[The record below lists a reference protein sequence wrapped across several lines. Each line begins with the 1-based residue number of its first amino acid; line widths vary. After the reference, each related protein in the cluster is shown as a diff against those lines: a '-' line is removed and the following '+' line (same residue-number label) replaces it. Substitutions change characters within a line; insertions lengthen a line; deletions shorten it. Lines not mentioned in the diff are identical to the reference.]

1 MNEIIT
7 ARDADVIA
15 AEINI
20 IKAQTRK
27 MLVTNAI
34 EIGRRLVEAKSMVAP
49 GKWGEYLEHQV
60 DYSQSTA
67 ENLMK
72 LFREY
77 GDNQESLFDSFPKS
91 ETFGKLS
98 YTQALALL
106 AVPADEREQFAEEN
120 DVASMSTRELQE
132 AIKARD
138 AAETARK
145 KAEQDLDE
153 TNVLLAD
160 AERELEDARNLS
172 DRRFEEIQEHEQENA
187 KLREKVREAEKK
199 QADAAASVE
208 QIKSQLAKA
217 QEQERIAREELKK
230 AHEHPEI
237 PESMMEQLRKEAEA
251 EAAKNAKAELEKK
264 LAAAQKTVETAE
276 KARAD
281 AEKAARDAEE
291 KLAASQKEVKLAS
304 PDVVVFKTIF
314 NQAVA
319 NINQLHGAFMKVKAN
334 SPESTENCRRAME
347 QVSESLRKIIA
358 Q

>member
-49 GKWGEYLEHQV
+49 GRWGEYLERQV

-106 AVPADEREQFAEEN
+106 AVPADEREQFAEQN

-138 AAETARK
+138 AAENARK
-145 KAEQDLDE
+145 KAEQDLIA
-153 TNVLLAD
+153 TNDLLMD
-160 AERELEDARNLS
+160 AERELEDARSLS
-172 DRRFEEIQEHEQENA
+172 DRRFEEIQEHEKENA

-199 QADAAASVE
+199 QADAAVSVE
-208 QIKSQLAKA
+208 QIKAQLAKA
-217 QEQERIAREELKK
+217 QEQEKTARADLKK
-230 AHEHPEI
+230 SQEHPEI
-237 PESMMEQLRKEAEA
+237 PESLMEQLRKEAEA
-251 EAAKNAKAELEKK
+251 EAAKNAKADLEKK
-264 LAAAQKTVETAE
+264 LAAAQKSVDAAE
-276 KARAD
+276 KARA
-281 AEKAARDAEE
+281 DAEE
-291 KLAASQKEVKLAS
+291 KLAASQKEAKMSS
-304 PDVVVFKTIF
+304 PDVAVFKTVF

-347 QVSESLRKIIA
+347 QVSESLRKILA

>member
-34 EIGRRLVEAKSMVAP
+34 EIGRRLVEAKSMVAS
-49 GKWGEYLEHQV
+49 GRWGEYLERQV

-106 AVPADEREQFAEEN
+106 AVPADEREQFAEQN

-138 AAETARK
+138 MAKSEK
-145 KAEQDLDE
+145 EKLCQELDLIKG
-153 TNVLLAD
+153 
-160 AERELEDARNLS
+160 ELEDAVQEIRSIGEES
-172 DRRFEEIQEHEQENA
+172 DRNFRKAQETESENA
-187 KLREKVREAEKK
+187 RLREKIRQAEKEK
-199 QADAAASVE
+199 ADAAVSVE
-208 QIKSQLAKA
+208 QIKAQLAKA
-217 QEQERIAREELKK
+217 QEQEKTARADLKK
-230 AHEHPEI
+230 AQEHPEI
-237 PESMMEQLRKEAEA
+237 PESLMEQLRKEAEA
-251 EAAKNAKAELEKK
+251 EAAKNAKADLEKK
-264 LAAAQKTVETAE
+264 LAAAQKSVDAAE

-281 AEKAARDAEE
+281 AEE
-291 KLAASQKEVKLAS
+291 KLADSQKEAKMSS
-304 PDVVVFKTIF
+304 PDVAVFKTVF

-319 NINQLHGAFMKVKAN
+319 NINQLHGAFMRVKAN

-347 QVSESLRKIIA
+347 QVSESLRKILA

>member
-49 GKWGEYLEHQV
+49 GKWGEYLERQV

-106 AVPADEREQFAEEN
+106 AVPADEREQFAEQN

-138 AAETARK
+138 AAEAARK
-145 KAEQDLDE
+145 KAEQDLTE
-153 TNVLLAD
+153 TNDLLMD
-160 AERELEDARNLS
+160 AERELEDAKSLS
-172 DRRFEEIQEHEQENA
+172 DRRFEEIQEHEKENA
-187 KLREKVREAEKK
+187 RLREKVRQAEKK

-208 QIKSQLAKA
+208 QIKAQLTKV
-217 QEQERIAREELKK
+217 QEQEKSARAELKK
-230 AHEHPEI
+230 AQEHPEI
-237 PESMMEQLRKEAEA
+237 PESLMEQLRKEAEA
-251 EAAKNAKAELEKK
+251 EAAKNAKADLEKK
-264 LAAAQKTVETAE
+264 LAAARESVDAAE
-276 KARAD
+276 KARA
-281 AEKAARDAEE
+281 EAEE
-291 KLAASQKEVKLAS
+291 KLAASQKVAKMSS
-304 PDVVVFKTIF
+304 PDVAVFKTVF

-334 SPESTENCRRAME
+334 SPESTENCRKAME
-347 QVSESLRKIIA
+347 QVSESLRKILA

>member
-49 GKWGEYLEHQV
+49 GRWGEYLECQV

-106 AVPADEREQFAEEN
+106 AVPADEREQFAEQN

-138 AAETARK
+138 MAKSEK
-145 KAEQDLDE
+145 EKICQELDLIKG
-153 TNVLLAD
+153 
-160 AERELEDARNLS
+160 ELEDAVQEIRSIGEES
-172 DRRFEEIQEHEQENA
+172 DRNFRKAQETEAENA
-187 KLREKVREAEKK
+187 RLREKIRQAEKK
-199 QADAAASVE
+199 QADAAVSVE
-208 QIKSQLAKA
+208 QIKAQLAKA
-217 QEQERIAREELKK
+217 QEQEKTARADLKK
-230 AHEHPEI
+230 AQEHPEI
-237 PESMMEQLRKEAEA
+237 PESLMEQLRKEAEA
-251 EAAKNAKAELEKK
+251 EAAKNAKADLEKK
-264 LAAAQKTVETAE
+264 LAAAQKSVDAAE
-276 KARAD
+276 KARA
-281 AEKAARDAEE
+281 DAEE
-291 KLAASQKEVKLAS
+291 KLAASQKEAKMSS
-304 PDVVVFKTIF
+304 PDVAVFKTVF

-347 QVSESLRKIIA
+347 QVSESLRKILA

>member
-49 GKWGEYLEHQV
+49 GRWGEYLERQV

-77 GDNQESLFDSFPKS
+77 GDNQESMFDSFPKS

-106 AVPADEREQFAEEN
+106 AVPADEREQFAEQN

-138 AAETARK
+138 MAKSEK
-145 KAEQDLDE
+145 EKICQELDLIKG
-153 TNVLLAD
+153 
-160 AERELEDARNLS
+160 ELEDAVQEIRSIGEES
-172 DRRFEEIQEHEQENA
+172 DRNFRKAQETESENA
-187 KLREKVREAEKK
+187 RLREKIRQAEKK
-199 QADAAASVE
+199 QADAAVSVE
-208 QIKSQLAKA
+208 QIKAQLAKA
-217 QEQERIAREELKK
+217 QEQEKTARADLKK
-230 AHEHPEI
+230 AQEHPEI
-237 PESMMEQLRKEAEA
+237 PESLMEQLRKEAEA
-251 EAAKNAKAELEKK
+251 EAAKNAKADLEKK
-264 LAAAQKTVETAE
+264 LAAAQKSVDAAE
-276 KARAD
+276 KARA
-281 AEKAARDAEE
+281 DAEE
-291 KLAASQKEVKLAS
+291 KLAASQKEAKMSS
-304 PDVVVFKTIF
+304 PDVAVFKTVF

-347 QVSESLRKIIA
+347 QVSESLRKILA